1 MVVMGI
7 SNNLSKFESQI
18 LSYKKVSEF
27 EIFSYVNKA
36 RVLLLLHMFIH
47 EYWYEFKS
55 NVAFLVDYIFYEHN
69 KSVYL
74 VCQIHFSKE
83 VVISVLFVI
92 CKNKI
97 KCKTQYLST
106 QQ

>member
-1 MVVMGI
+1 MGI

-18 LSYKKVSEF
+18 LSYKKVTEF
-27 EIFSYVNKA
+27 EILSYVNKA
-36 RVLLLLHMFIH
+36 RVLFLLHMFIH

-74 VCQIHFSKE
+74 VCHIHFSNE

-92 CKNKI
+92 CKNKM
-97 KCKTQYLST
+97 
-106 QQ
+106 